1 MKLIFLTVFIFFF
14 YDIKAQRIYY
24 SSIEDLAIDSLLK
37 TEIGEFNLLTCEAV
51 PYYIDTTIY
60 SVSAGG
66 GIGYYE
72 WVDIALCPDGRL
84 FGLGQDGVYEIDIQN
99 QSEIKL
105 IEPQSPPFRFWSKGL
120 YCSKDSVLYF
130 GERDIGSY
138 DLNSGLTAYY
148 GRLPTATA
156 LFSNLFWYDNRL
168 MGGGNT
174 RIIEIN
180 LNEMCIRD
188 SVLFIRSIRL

>member
-66 GIGYYE
+66 G
-72 WVDIALCPDGRL
+72 
-84 FGLGQDGVYEIDIQN
+84 
-99 QSEIKL
+99 
-105 IEPQSPPFRFWSKGL
+105 
-120 YCSKDSVLYF
+120 
-130 GERDIGSY
+130 
-138 DLNSGLTAYY
+138 
-148 GRLPTATA
+148 
-156 LFSNLFWYDNRL
+156 
-168 MGGGNT
+168 
-174 RIIEIN
+174 
-180 LNEMCIRD
+180 
-188 SVLFIRSIRL
+188 